1 MTEYAIIDR
10 TTATPIRRGVALG
23 ALWGAVAALV
33 VNITIWLVGHAG
45 EPVRVVTGWAP
56 HGADLTAGE
65 VVATT
70 VVAVGLGGVLLGW
83 MHRRFDGFRAWTII
97 VTSVAVA
104 SALPLWRLDV
114 DTGSKVTLS
123 CLHLATGACAIAA
136 QFAAR
141 RAASPGG
148 PR

>member
-1 MTEYAIIDR
+1 MTENAVIDR
-10 TTATPIRRGVALG
+10 RTVTPIRRNVALG

-33 VNITIWLVGHAG
+33 VNIAMWLVGHAG

-56 HGADLTAGE
+56 DGADLTVGE

-83 MHRRFDGFRAWTII
+83 MQRRLDRFRAWAII
-97 VTSVAVA
+97 VATVAVS

-114 DTGSKVTLS
+114 DTNSKVTLS
-123 CLHLATGACAIAA
+123 CMHLATGACAIAA

-141 RAASPGG
+141 RAASAGG
-148 PR
+148 ST